1 MGSFGTIFKATYR
14 GDRVVVRVSRKHD
27 LQVKVESL
35 RHPNLLQY
43 YGCIQ
48 KELQMMLVM
57 EFAEQ
62 GCLEV
67 YLHFEN
73 KIPLYKESLK
83 WSINIA
89 SAVQY
94 LHESG
99 IVARD
104 INSAKVLFTGLDFTA
119 KLSLTPEVVTLW
131 NAPQGD
137 VVISVGWT
145 RTTAPEFLMN
155 TSDKVLASFN
165 LRAADVYSY
174 AMLLF
179 ELWESK
185 LSYHEKSQYQA
196 IWSIMQGDRPAISD
210 KAPKVVADLIQKCW
224 SHDPNNRLDIS
235 IVLRALKQMPPTK
248 PDGTPVINQ
257 DDIVMGS
264 APLAEGGFGAV
275 YKAQWKSANN
285 MIVAVKVGRCMP
297 REINLMVS
305 LKPHPNII
313 AFHGLVKVSE
323 FETHIVMEFADKGSI
338 YSHMKPFIDRCLR
351 LAPALSLQW
360 AMEIALGVQ
369 YLHRNDIVH
378 RDLKPQNVLLV
389 GEKLQAKITD
399 FGSVRNLEQTAK
411 ASVFGSTQLYQ
422 APESCPFEVDRV
434 PVISKK
440 YDTYSYALMLWE
452 LLTTKELFGGNKN
465 FCALFF
471 EVVLKNNRPDVSEI
485 PGDFKSY
492 LATLLQNCW
501 KTDYK
506 ARPTF
511 DDIVTALV
519 NEEFT
524 PCTTA

>member
-1 MGSFGTIFKATYR
+1 M
-14 GDRVVVRVSRKHD
+14 VRISHKRD
-27 LQVKVESL
+27 LQIKVESL
-35 RHPNLLQY
+35 RHPNLLHY
-43 YGCIQ
+43 HGCIQ
-48 KELQMMLVM
+48 KELQMIIIM
-57 EFAEQ
+57 EVAEQ
-62 GCLEV
+62 GSLHE
-67 YLHFEN
+67 YLHFDN

-89 SAVQY
+89 CALQY
-94 LHESG
+94 LHENG

-104 INSAKVLFTGLDFTA
+104 INAAKVLFTGLEFTA
-119 KLSLTPEVVTLW
+119 KLSLTPELVKLCD
-131 NAPQGD
+131 APKGD
-137 VVISVGWT
+137 IAIPVGWT
-145 RTTAPEFLMN
+145 RATAPEYLMIA
-155 TSDKVLASFN
+155 SDQSLASFN
-165 LRAADVYSY
+165 LKAADVYSY

-179 ELWESK
+179 EFWECK
-185 LSYHEKSQYQA
+185 LIYQEMNKYQA
-196 IWSIMQGDRPAISD
+196 VWLIMEGNRPAISD
-210 KAPKVVADLIQKCW
+210 KTPKVVANLMQKCW
-224 SHDPNNRLDIS
+224 SHDPNNRPDIS

-248 PDGTPVINQ
+248 PDGMPIIDQ

-275 YKAQWKSANN
+275 YKAQWKSAKN

-297 REINLMVS
+297 REINLMVT

-313 AFHGLVKVSE
+313 VFHGLLKVSE
-323 FETHIVMEFADKGSI
+323 FETQIVMEFADKGSI
-338 YSHMKPFIDRCLR
+338 YSHVKPFIDQGLR
-351 LAPALSLQW
+351 LAPTLSLQW

-369 YLHRNDIVH
+369 YLHHNDIVH

-440 YDTYSYALMLWE
+440 YDTYSYSLMLWE

-465 FCALFF
+465 FMALFL
-471 EVVLKNNRPDVSEI
+471 EIVLKKNRPDLNEI
-485 PGDFKSY
+485 PDDFKPY

-501 KTDYK
+501 ETDYK

-511 DDIVTALV
+511 DAIVTALE